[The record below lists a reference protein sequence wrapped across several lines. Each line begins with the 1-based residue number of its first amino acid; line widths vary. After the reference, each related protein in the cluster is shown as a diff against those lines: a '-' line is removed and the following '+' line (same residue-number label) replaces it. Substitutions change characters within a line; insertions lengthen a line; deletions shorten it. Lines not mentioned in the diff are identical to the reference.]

1 MCFDL
6 GIGLVCGFNALC
18 CVKSNCWCLE
28 NWKRWRCD
36 TWVYFATL
44 LSGELF
50 GFCLGDWSFVVEGRL
65 ICCGK
70 MSLKSIVRELKEMRD
85 GIGSM
90 SRRGVESRRWNG
102 RTKSHV
108 APDVTLTSLEPIQ
121 QGHWANLP
129 PELLLDII
137 RRVEDSETTWPARA
151 VVALVRNY
159 EEKFFSNSITTL
171 YFR

>member
-6 GIGLVCGFNALC
+6 GIGVVCGFNALC

-70 MSLKSIVRELKEMRD
+70 MSLKSIVRELKEMRR
-85 GIGSM
+85 
-90 SRRGVESRRWNG
+90 RRGKVYSGAESPPPAPPQKSNLRNRNG
-102 RTKSHV
+102 VASMNRIQKS
-108 APDVTLTSLEPIQ
+108 
-121 QGHWANLP
+121 
-129 PELLLDII
+129 
-137 RRVEDSETTWPARA
+137 
-151 VVALVRNY
+151 Y
-159 EEKFFSNSITTL
+159 FSNNVAIACCRKRSVIYWRESSASTHTAPYFL
-171 YFR
+171 YRDTWHSSFLWA